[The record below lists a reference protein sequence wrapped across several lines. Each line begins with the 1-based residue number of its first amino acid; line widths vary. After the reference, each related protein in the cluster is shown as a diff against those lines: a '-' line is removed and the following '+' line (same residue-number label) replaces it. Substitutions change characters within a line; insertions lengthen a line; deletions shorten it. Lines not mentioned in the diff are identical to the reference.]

1 MRYAILGSN
10 SFTGSSFAKH
20 VLDLGSEVLSVSRSE
35 QPIRALLPQSW
46 SDHASRDR
54 YLQADINSDLDTII
68 EALRVF
74 RPDVVVNFAAQS
86 MVGQS
91 WDSPEDWYRTNVVG
105 LSRLVRGLGALP
117 EGFRFVHVTTP
128 EVYGSTDGWIV
139 ESDHFRPTT
148 PYAVSRAA
156 GDFHLQAMH
165 RERDFPVVFTR
176 AANVYGPGQSLYRL
190 IPRVFLSAR
199 LGLKVPLHGDGS
211 SVRCFVHA
219 RDVAEATRLVAEGG
233 RLGSTYHI
241 STSEPVTIADL
252 IRRCASIA
260 GVAWEDLVS
269 PAPERAGKDATYLL
283 DSTRLRNELGWQPQM
298 QLQEGLV
305 SVLSWID
312 DNLDLLRHQPLEY
325 VHRI

>member
-10 SFTGSSFAKH
+10 SFTGSSFVRH

-35 QPIRALLPQSW
+35 QPISALLPQSW
-46 SDHASRDR
+46 SDYASRDR
-54 YLQADINSDLDTII
+54 YLQADINRDLDTII
-68 EALRVF
+68 DALRVF
-74 RPDVVVNFAAQS
+74 QPDFVVNFAAQS

-91 WDSPEDWYRTNVVG
+91 WDSPEDWYRTNVLG
-105 LSRLVRGLGALP
+105 LSLLVRGLATLP
-117 EGFRFVHVTTP
+117 EGFRYVHVTTP
-128 EVYGSTDGWIV
+128 EVYGSTDGWIA
-139 ESDHFRPTT
+139 ESDHFHPTT

-156 GDFHLQAMH
+156 GDLHLQVMH
-165 RERDFPVVFTR
+165 RERGFPVVFTR

-199 LGLKVPLHGDGS
+199 LGVKVPLHGDGS

-233 RLGSTYHI
+233 QLGSSYHI
-241 STSEPVTIADL
+241 STSEPVAIADL
-252 IRRCASIA
+252 IGRCASIA

-269 PAPERAGKDATYLL
+269 PAPERSGKDATYLL
-283 DSTRLRNELGWQPQM
+283 DSRRLQDELGWRPRVP
-298 QLQEGLV
+298 LQDGLI
-305 SVLSWID
+305 SVLSWVD
-312 DNLDLLRHQPLEY
+312 DNLDRLRHQSLDY